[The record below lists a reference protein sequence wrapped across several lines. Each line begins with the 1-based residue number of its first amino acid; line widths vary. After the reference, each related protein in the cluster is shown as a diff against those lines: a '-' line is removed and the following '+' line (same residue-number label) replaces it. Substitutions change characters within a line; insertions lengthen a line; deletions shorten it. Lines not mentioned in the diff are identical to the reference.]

1 MLRVMIDRSSRGP
14 SATRALRVIC
24 LAALAA
30 LATGCASKGEKAD
43 RPDNPFRPGSE
54 VGPAGNTPQTEEA
67 LKTEAAVFYRRAHES
82 MVASD
87 YETATTRYSQLIAR
101 YPFTEYSTQAELEK
115 IFVQYRSF
123 APDEALLAADRFIR
137 EHPRHVHADYVQYLK
152 GLINSSRTQA
162 LSDYL
167 PIDSS
172 KKDVTGE
179 RRAYDDFAVLLQRY
193 PSSPYAGDARKRMI
207 YLRNRVA
214 AHELSIVRYYV
225 KRQAWVAVSKRA
237 ENLIAEY
244 PGAPSTVDA
253 LKLLKLS
260 YEKLGLTPQL
270 ADLDLLIA
278 SNAASIA
285 QASAPPP
292 KAGPRTVVVLPTDQP
307 SAAPAANAP
316 AAAASPAP
324 ATAAALELT
333 SEAPQGF
340 FERIGGYFESLNK
353 TYTIDSKE
361 TKPADAAA
369 AGTAPAPET
378 GARAEPANPSS
389 ANQPDAASL
398 TTGPYVG
405 DPTVINLPPI
415 FGDGDAV
422 KPAAQST
429 AETTPKAEA
438 AAEPAAAPAPEAK
451 KEKGG
456 MFDFLNKTYTI
467 GGSKTAEAT
476 AAKDA
481 SATTATTDGAAASD
495 SKTGLTMDYEAP
507 DGSSQPV
514 TVDSNTTPEPQAAA
528 PPATP

>member
-14 SATRALRVIC
+14 SATRALRIIC
-24 LAALAA
+24 LASLAA

-54 VGPAGNTPQTEEA
+54 VSPAGATPQTEEA
-67 LKTEAAVFYRRAHES
+67 LKAEAALFYRRAHEA

-87 YETATTRYSQLIAR
+87 YETATTRYTQLIAR

-137 EHPRHVHADYVQYLK
+137 EHPHHVHADYVQYLK

-244 PGAPSTVDA
+244 PGAPATVEA

-260 YEKLGLTPQL
+260 YEKLGLTPQV

-278 SNAASIA
+278 SNAESIA

-292 KAGPRTVVVLPTDQP
+292 KPGPRTVIVLPTDQP
-307 SAAPAANAP
+307 SAAPAAVQP
-316 AAAASPAP
+316 DAAASPA
-324 ATAAALELT
+324 ALS
-333 SEAPQGF
+333 SEAPKGL

-361 TKPADAAA
+361 AKPADAAA
-369 AGTAPAPET
+369 AGTATAPAVGT
-378 GARAEPANPSS
+378 RAEPANPSS

-405 DPTVINLPPI
+405 EPAVVNLPPL
-415 FGDGDAV
+415 FSDGDAA
-422 KPAAQST
+422 KPAAQPATET
-429 AETTPKAEA
+429 APKVEA
-438 AAEPAAAPAPEAK
+438 AAPAAAPAPEAQ

-456 MFDFLNKTYTI
+456 LFDFLNKTYTI
-467 GGSKTAEAT
+467 GGSKTGEA

-481 SATTATTDGAAASD
+481 PATTGEAAPSD
-495 SKTGLTMDYEAP
+495 SKTRLKMDYEAP

-514 TVDSNTTPEPQAAA
+514 TVNGNTTTEPQSAA

>member
-1 MLRVMIDRSSRGP
+1 MIDRSSRGP

-24 LAALAA
+24 LASLAA
-30 LATGCASKGEKAD
+30 LATGCASKGDKAD

-54 VGPAGNTPQTEEA
+54 VGPSGATPQTEEA
-67 LKTEAAVFYRRAHES
+67 LKAEAALFYRRAHEA

-87 YETATTRYSQLIAR
+87 YETATTRYTQLIAR

-162 LSDYL
+162 ISDYL

-193 PSSPYAGDARKRMI
+193 PSSPYAGDARKRMV

-214 AHELSIVRYYV
+214 SHELSIVRYYV

-244 PGAPSTVDA
+244 PGAPATVDA

-260 YEKLGLTPQL
+260 YEKLGLTPQV

-278 SNAASIA
+278 SNAESIA

-292 KAGPRTVVVLPTDQP
+292 KPGPRTVIVLPTDQP
-307 SAAPAANAP
+307 SVAPAALAP
-316 AAAASPAP
+316 AAAATPAAP
-324 ATAAALELT
+324 AAALELT

-361 TKPADAAA
+361 TRPADAAA
-369 AGTAPAPET
+369 AGTAAAPAVST
-378 GARAEPANPSS
+378 RAEPANPSS

-405 DPTVINLPPI
+405 EPAAINLPPL
-415 FGDGDAV
+415 FSAGEAA
-422 KPAAQST
+422 KPAQATTET
-429 AETTPKAEA
+429 APKVE
-438 AAEPAAAPAPEAK
+438 AAAPATAATPEEK

-456 MFDFLNKTYTI
+456 LFDFLNKTYTI
-467 GGSKTAEAT
+467 GGSKTDEAAAKNPPATTSEAT
-476 AAKDA
+476 P
-481 SATTATTDGAAASD
+481 SD
-495 SKTGLTMDYEAP
+495 SNTQLKMDYEAP

-514 TVDSNTTPEPQAAA
+514 TVNGNTTPEPQPAA

>member
-24 LAALAA
+24 LASLAA

-54 VGPAGNTPQTEEA
+54 VGPSGATPQTEEA
-67 LKTEAAVFYRRAHES
+67 LKAEAALFYRRAHEA

-87 YETATTRYSQLIAR
+87 YETATTRYTQLIAR

-162 LSDYL
+162 ISDYL

-193 PSSPYAGDARKRMI
+193 PNSPYAGDARKRMV

-214 AHELSIVRYYV
+214 SHELSIVRYYV

-244 PGAPSTVDA
+244 PGAPATVEA

-278 SNAASIA
+278 GNAESIA

-292 KAGPRTVVVLPTDQP
+292 KPGPRTVIVLPTDQP
-307 SAAPAANAP
+307 SAAPAAAPAP
-316 AAAASPAP
+316 AAAATPAAP
-324 ATAAALELT
+324 ANLS
-333 SEAPQGF
+333 SEAPKGF
-340 FERIGGYFESLNK
+340 FEKIGGYFESLNK
-353 TYTIDSKE
+353 TYTIGSDE
-361 TKPADAAA
+361 AKPADAAA
-369 AGTAPAPET
+369 AAAGTAAAPEVGT
-378 GARAEPANPSS
+378 RTEPANPSS
-389 ANQPDAASL
+389 ANQPAAASL

-405 DPTVINLPPI
+405 EPAVINLPPL
-415 FGDGDAV
+415 FSDGDAA
-422 KPAAQST
+422 KPAAQAPPET
-429 AETTPKAEA
+429 ASKTA
-438 AAEPAAAPAPEAK
+438 ATAAPAPEAK

-456 MFDFLNKTYTI
+456 LFDFLNKTYTI
-467 GGSKTAEAT
+467 GGSKTGEA
-476 AAKDA
+476 AAKEA
-481 SATTATTDGAAASD
+481 PAATGEAAASD
-495 SKTGLTMDYEAP
+495 SNTQLKMDYEAP

-514 TVDSNTTPEPQAAA
+514 TVNGNTTSEPQPAA